1 MSWFALR
8 VFLLVWAI
16 VILAVVLT
24 ILVSGWLPPADHPG
38 EEWPYDH
45 RPYLRVMVQPGSRLL
60 LIGISFLLSAVG
72 SIVLARF
79 VIRPVRRLREAGRQ
93 VAEGDLTAR
102 VAPTVGSRRDD
113 IAELARDFDV
123 MTERVQALL
132 ESQQRL
138 MRDVSHEL
146 RSPLARLQA
155 LLSIARQ
162 TLDRSE
168 RVPLDR
174 MEREL
179 ERVDE
184 LIGEI
189 LSYARLDAKEG
200 IDRRPT
206 DLVDLVQNIV
216 DDADVEG
223 QESGKRIRLYGPAT
237 CMLDAD
243 GGLIQRAIENVV
255 RNALK
260 HTAANTTVE
269 VAITEGPASVEIVI
283 RDRGPGVP
291 EDALDKLFEPFY
303 RVEDAR
309 GTHSGSG
316 GIGLAIAERSVR
328 LHGGTIRAANGRDG
342 GLCIEI
348 VLPC

>member
-1 MSWFALR
+1 M
-8 VFLLVWAI
+8 
-16 VILAVVLT
+16 
-24 ILVSGWLPPADHPG
+24 
-38 EEWPYDH
+38 
-45 RPYLRVMVQPGSRLL
+45 
-60 LIGISFLLSAVG
+60 IGITFLLSAAG
-72 SIVLARF
+72 SVVLARF
-79 VIRPVRRLREAGRQ
+79 VIRPVRRLRDAGQR

-102 VAPTVGSRRDD
+102 VAPTVGSRKDA

-162 TLDRSE
+162 KLDGIE
-168 RVPLDR
+168 GLPLDR

-179 ERVDE
+179 ERLDE
-184 LIGEI
+184 LISEI
-189 LSYARLDAKEG
+189 VFYARLEAKTE
-200 IDRRPT
+200 IDRRRT
-206 DLVDLVQNIV
+206 DLVDLLQNIV

-223 QESGKRIRLYGPAT
+223 QESGKQIRLHGPAA
-237 CMLDAD
+237 CMMDVDA
-243 GGLIQRAIENVV
+243 GLIQRAVENIV

-260 HTAANTTVE
+260 HTAPQTIVE
-269 VAITEGPASVEIVI
+269 VTIAERQASVEIVV

-291 EDALDKLFEPFY
+291 EVALDKLFDSFY
-303 RVEDAR
+303 RVEDGR

-316 GIGLAIAERSVR
+316 GIGLAIAQRSVQ
-328 LHGGTIRAANGRDG
+328 LHGGTIRAANCSDG
-342 GLCIEI
+342 GLRIEMT
-348 VLPC
+348 LPR